1 MEYRKDHSNLDSLDE
16 LEIVKAAVDESESYE
31 YSARMKERIAF
42 SETGKPY
49 KGISVIFPA
58 YNEEDNV
65 ERAVAAA
72 LGSFRRF
79 FDKIEIIVVDDGSKD
94 KTSERL
100 DALAESTPEV
110 VAKHHAKNRGYGA
123 ALRTGIEAAQH
134 ELIFFSDS
142 DLQFDLDEIELLL
155 EWIDHHD
162 IVTGYRAKR
171 ADPMIRKL
179 NAWAWGTL
187 VKTVLGVRVKDIDC
201 AFKLFHRHVFDGYK
215 LESVGAMINT
225 EILAR
230 AKQNKMTIKE
240 VPVNHYTRE
249 VGEQTGANIKVIF
262 KAFRELVE
270 MHGKLRKPQGAAMD
284 LAMNKK

>member
-1 MEYRKDHSNLDSLDE
+1 
-16 LEIVKAAVDESESYE
+16 
-31 YSARMKERIAF
+31 MKERIAF

-65 ERAVAAA
+65 ERAVNAA
-72 LGSFRRF
+72 LSSFRRF
-79 FDKIEIIVVDDGSKD
+79 FDKIEIIVVDDGSRD
-94 KTSERL
+94 KTCERL
-100 DALAESTPEV
+100 DALAETTPEV

-123 ALRTGIEAAQH
+123 ALRTGIESAQYD
-134 ELIFFSDS
+134 LIFFSDS

-187 VKTVLGVRVKDIDC
+187 VKTLLGVKVRDIDC

-240 VPVNHYTRE
+240 VPVNHYSRE

-262 KAFRELVE
+262 KAFRELIE